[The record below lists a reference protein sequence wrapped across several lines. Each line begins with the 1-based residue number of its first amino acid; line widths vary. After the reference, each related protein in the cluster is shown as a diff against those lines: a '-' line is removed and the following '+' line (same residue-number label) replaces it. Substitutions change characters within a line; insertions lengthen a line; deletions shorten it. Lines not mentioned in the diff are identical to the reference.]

1 MVNTAREN
9 GLSLEGHCAKQ
20 LTPLMC
26 REYDLILAMEQ
37 NHIEAVTRPAMEA
50 RGKTFYSDIGSSKW
64 KFLILIV
71 GVEISQVLF
80 FNNFF
85 RCRRMGQG
93 FPAG

>member
-1 MVNTAREN
+1 
-9 GLSLEGHCAKQ
+9 
-20 LTPLMC
+20 MC

-37 NHIEAVTRPAMEA
+37 NHIEAVTRGNGSP
-50 RGKTFYSDIGSSKW
+50 GKTFLFGYWLQQMEI
-64 KFLILIV
+64 LILIV